1 MGTNGLNYY
10 YSCPLLLFTHSL
22 WYYLI
27 LQIMGELC
35 KNHTYLKVNVKG
47 EDNFKKL
54 ITNLN
59 EVLSYRKKLA
69 AANQII
75 KNLCR
80 SKS

>member
-1 MGTNGLNYY
+1 MEELRKNY
-10 YSCPLLLFTHSL
+10 
-22 WYYLI
+22 
-27 LQIMGELC
+27 
-35 KNHTYLKVNVKG
+35 TYLKVNVKG